1 MERMEKNATEM
12 ERKWKKWKCLRTTHS
27 VLLVL
32 SIELFD
38 TKSNKSIWS
47 DNWMEDWDSL
57 PKIKN
62 NLVDNILKIF
72 SNKNLD
78 STNIDNDLI
87 RSSSNAYEQ
96 YLKAKYI
103 LKTRSNEKDYK
114 KLEEILNALITSD
127 KNFIAPYL
135 LFGDYYLAIAKYY
148 IKFTSAQ
155 KKIKYIKKFKIYY
168 KIAQKL

>member
-1 MERMEKNATEM
+1 
-12 ERKWKKWKCLRTTHS
+12 
-27 VLLVL
+27 
-32 SIELFD
+32 
-38 TKSNKSIWS
+38 
-47 DNWMEDWDSL
+47 MEDWDSL

-78 STNIDNDLI
+78 SANIDDDLI

-114 KLEEILNALITSD
+114 KLEEILNALISND

-135 LFGDYYLAIAKYY
+135 LFGDYYLAIAKYN
-148 IKFTSAQ
+148 KSLKPNPKLP
-155 KKIKYIKKFKIYY
+155 KKVNSSEKKTTNTIKKFATSENYDLIIYQNAAFVSDQINITNQIISKIEE
-168 KIAQKL
+168 LSP